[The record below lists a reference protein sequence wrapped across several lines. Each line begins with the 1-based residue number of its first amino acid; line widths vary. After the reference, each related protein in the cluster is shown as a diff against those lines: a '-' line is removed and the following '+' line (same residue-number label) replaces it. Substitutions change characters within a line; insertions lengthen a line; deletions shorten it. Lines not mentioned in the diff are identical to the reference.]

1 MLTTKRRPSRSVS
14 ESKRLSRS
22 SMKKNYPGPL
32 VAILIIVIVAVL
44 YGYMY
49 YQNNRQE
56 KKILELQ
63 KTVVENSQTV
73 SAVVG
78 FINNNMAQA
87 QAEANK

>member
-14 ESKRLSRS
+14 ESQRFSRS
-22 SMKKNYPGPL
+22 SMKKNSIGPL
-32 VAILIIVIVAVL
+32 VAILIIIIVAAL

-49 YQNNRQE
+49 YQNTRQE
-56 KKILELQ
+56 KKLVELQ
-63 KTVVENSQTV
+63 QTVVENSQTV

-78 FINNNMAQA
+78 FINNSLS

>member
-14 ESKRLSRS
+14 ESQRFSRS
-22 SMKKNYPGPL
+22 SMKKNSIGPL
-32 VAILIIVIVAVL
+32 VAILIIIIVAAL

-49 YQNNRQE
+49 YQNTRQE
-56 KKILELQ
+56 KKLVELQ

-73 SAVVG
+73 SAVVT
-78 FINNNMAQA
+78 FINNSLS